1 MDSKMILE
9 IEELDVNGKMIRL
22 ELLELLKSEAAK
34 IHITHIMKACN
45 YLISEGKYV
54 QPNYREKFYDAYIK
68 SFILRVK
75 EIKED
80 KNLYIDPVDI
90 GALKNSLKLL
100 KEQEVMMK
108 EIYPTDPYFSII
120 YQIISIY
127 TSFVLDE
134 PIHVVGTEF
143 PGGFKV
149 KYEDGKYLC
158 PVKEKQ
164 ENNPNAVCGFCIAE
178 QDPELQ

>member
-1 MDSKMILE
+1 MIME
-9 IEELDVNGKMIRL
+9 FKSDVNGLTRQ
-22 ELLELLKSEAAK
+22 ELLTLLKSEAVK

-45 YLISEGKYV
+45 YLIDEGKYV
-54 QPNYREKFYDAYIK
+54 QPNYREKFYNAYIQ
-68 SFILRVK
+68 SFILRIK

-80 KNLYIDPVDI
+80 NNVYPETVD
-90 GALKNSLKLL
+90 LEELNNSLDLL
-100 KEQEVMMK
+100 KEQEARMR
-108 EIYPTDPYFSII
+108 EIYPADPYFPII

-127 TSFVLDE
+127 TSYVLDE

-149 KYEDGKYLC
+149 KYERGRYLC
-158 PVKEKQ
+158 PVKDKQ
-164 ENNPNAVCGFCIAE
+164 KNNPNAVCGFCIAE

>member
-1 MDSKMILE
+1 MEFESDLTGITKQ
-9 IEELDVNGKMIRL
+9 
-22 ELLELLKSEAAK
+22 ELLTLLKSEAAN

-45 YLISEGKYV
+45 YLIAEGKYV
-54 QPNYREKFYDAYIK
+54 QPNYREKFYNAYIQ

-80 KNLYIDPVDI
+80 KNLYPELVD
-90 GALKNSLKLL
+90 ANELNSSLKLL
-100 KEQEVMMK
+100 KEQEEMMK
-108 EIYPTDPYFSII
+108 ELYPTDPYFPII

-127 TSFVLDE
+127 TSFILEE

-149 KYEDGKYLC
+149 KCEDGKYLC
-158 PVKEKQ
+158 PVKDKQ

>member
-1 MDSKMILE
+1 MIMEVEFNKTQLSKQ
-9 IEELDVNGKMIRL
+9 D
-22 ELLELLKSEAAK
+22 LLGLLKSEATK

-45 YLISEGKYV
+45 HLISEGKYV
-54 QPNYREKFYDAYIK
+54 QSSYRKKFYDAYVQ

-80 KNLYIDPVDI
+80 KNVYPESVDI
-90 GALKNSLKLL
+90 KELKKSLKQL
-100 KEQEVMMK
+100 KEQENRMS
-108 EIYPTDPYFSII
+108 ELYPADPYFPVI

-134 PIHVVGTEF
+134 PIHVVGLEF

-158 PVKEKQ
+158 PVKDKQ

-178 QDPELQ
+178 QDPELL

>member
-1 MDSKMILE
+1 MIMEVEFDSTDLSKQDL
-9 IEELDVNGKMIRL
+9 LDI
-22 ELLELLKSEAAK
+22 LKSEAKK
-34 IHITHIMKACN
+34 IHITHIMNACN
-45 YLISEGKYV
+45 HLINEGKYV
-54 QPNYREKFYDAYIK
+54 QPSYRQKFHDAYMQ

-80 KNLYIDPVDI
+80 KNVYPESVDI
-90 GALKNSLKLL
+90 IVLKKSLKQL
-100 KEQEVMMK
+100 KEQELKMG
-108 EIYPTDPYFSII
+108 ELNPFDPNFHVI

-134 PIHVVGTEF
+134 PIHVVGSEF

-149 KYEDGKYLC
+149 RYENGKYLC
-158 PVKEKQ
+158 PVKDKQ

>member
-1 MDSKMILE
+1 MILE
-9 IEELDVNGKMIRL
+9 IEEIDVNREMTRV
-22 ELLELLKSEAAK
+22 ELLELLKSEAVK
-34 IHITHIMKACN
+34 IHVTHLMKACN

-54 QPNYREKFYDAYIK
+54 QPNYREKFYNAYIK

-80 KNLYIDPVDI
+80 KNIYPDLVNMKD
-90 GALKNSLKLL
+90 LKNSLELL
-100 KEQEVMMK
+100 EEQEVMMG
-108 EIYPTDPYFSII
+108 EIYPADPYFPII

-158 PVKEKQ
+158 PVKDKQ

>member
-1 MDSKMILE
+1 MILE
-9 IEELDVNGKMIRL
+9 VEKVDIIREMTRQ
-22 ELLELLKSEAAK
+22 ELLGLLKFEAAN
-34 IHITHIMKACN
+34 IHIDDIMRACS
-45 YLISEGKYV
+45 YLIVEGKFV
-54 QPNYREKFYDAYIK
+54 QPNYRKKFYDAYIK

-80 KNLYIDPVDI
+80 KNVYHDPVNMEE
-90 GALKNSLKLL
+90 LTNSLKQLE
-100 KEQEVMMK
+100 EQEVMMK
-108 EIYPTDPYFSII
+108 EIYPSDPYFPII

-149 KYEDGKYLC
+149 KFEDGKYFC

-164 ENNPNAVCGFCIAE
+164 ENNPHAVCGFCIAE
-178 QDPELQ
+178 QDPDLQ

>member
-1 MDSKMILE
+1 MILE
-9 IEELDVNGKMIRL
+9 LEELKNDRSITRQ
-22 ELLELLKSEAAK
+22 ELLKLLKNEALN
-34 IHITHIMKACN
+34 IHINDIIKACN
-45 YLISEGKYV
+45 YLIEEGKYV
-54 QPNYREKFYDAYIK
+54 QSRYREKFYETYIK

-80 KNLYIDPVDI
+80 KNVYNDHVNMEE
-90 GALKNSLKLL
+90 LKNSLKLL
-100 KEQEVMMK
+100 KDQEISMI
-108 EIYPTDPYFSII
+108 ELYPSDPHFPPI

-149 KYEDGKYLC
+149 RYDDDNYFC

-164 ENNPNAVCGFCIAE
+164 ENNPNAVCGFCIAV
-178 QDPELQ
+178 QDPELKNSM

>member
-1 MDSKMILE
+1 MILE
-9 IEELDVNGKMIRL
+9 LEELDINSITRK
-22 ELLELLKSEAAK
+22 ELLELLKFEAAN
-34 IHITHIMKACN
+34 IHINDIMKACN
-45 YLISEGKYV
+45 YLIEEGKYV
-54 QPNYREKFYDAYIK
+54 QPIYREKFYESYIK

-80 KNLYIDPVDI
+80 KKVYNDLVDI
-90 GALKNSLKLL
+90 EELKNSLKLL
-100 KEQEVMMK
+100 KDQEISMM
-108 EIYPTDPYFSII
+108 EIYPSDPHFPII

-149 KYEDGKYLC
+149 RYDGDNYFC

-164 ENNPNAVCGFCIAE
+164 ENNPNAVCGFCIAV
-178 QDPELQ
+178 QDPELKQN

>member
-1 MDSKMILE
+1 MIMEFESDLTG
-9 IEELDVNGKMIRL
+9 ITKQ
-22 ELLELLKSEAAK
+22 ELLTLLKSEAAN

-45 YLISEGKYV
+45 YLIAEGKYV
-54 QPNYREKFYDAYIK
+54 QPNYREKFYNAYIQ

-80 KNLYIDPVDI
+80 KNFYPELVD
-90 GALKNSLKLL
+90 ANELNSSLKLL
-100 KEQEVMMK
+100 KEQEEMMK
-108 EIYPTDPYFSII
+108 ELFPADPYFPII

-127 TSFVLDE
+127 TSFILEE

-158 PVKEKQ
+158 PVKDKQ

>member
-1 MDSKMILE
+1 MIME
-9 IEELDVNGKMIRL
+9 IESDVTGMTRQ
-22 ELLELLKSEAAK
+22 ELLRLLKSEAAK

-45 YLISEGKYV
+45 YLIAEGKYV
-54 QPNYREKFYDAYIK
+54 QPNYREKFYNAYIQ

-80 KNLYIDPVDI
+80 NNIYPETVDI
-90 GALKNSLKLL
+90 KELNNSLELL
-100 KEQEVMMK
+100 KEQEARMR
-108 EIYPTDPYFSII
+108 EIYPADPYFPII

-127 TSFVLDE
+127 TSYVLDE

-149 KYEDGKYLC
+149 RYIDGKYLC

-164 ENNPNAVCGFCIAE
+164 KDNPNAVCGFCIAE

>member
-1 MDSKMILE
+1 MEVEFDVTELSKQ
-9 IEELDVNGKMIRL
+9 
-22 ELLELLKSEAAK
+22 ELLNLLKTEAIK
-34 IHITHIMKACN
+34 IDIIHIMKACN
-45 YLISEGKYV
+45 HLISEGKYV
-54 QPNYREKFYDAYIK
+54 QPSYRQKFYDAYIQ

-80 KNLYIDPVDI
+80 KNVYSESVDI
-90 GALKNSLKLL
+90 KELKNSLKQL
-100 KEQEVMMK
+100 KEQEIRMS
-108 EIYPTDPYFSII
+108 ELYPSDPYFPVI

-134 PIHVVGTEF
+134 PIHIVGSEF

-164 ENNPNAVCGFCIAE
+164 ENNPNAVCSFCIAE

>member
-1 MDSKMILE
+1 MIME
-9 IEELDVNGKMIRL
+9 FKSDVNGLTRQ
-22 ELLELLKSEAAK
+22 ELLTLLKSEAVK

-45 YLISEGKYV
+45 YLIDEGKYV
-54 QPNYREKFYDAYIK
+54 QPNYREKFYNAYIQ
-68 SFILRVK
+68 SFILRIK

-80 KNLYIDPVDI
+80 NNVYPETVD
-90 GALKNSLKLL
+90 LEELNNSLDLL
-100 KEQEVMMK
+100 KEQEARMR
-108 EIYPTDPYFSII
+108 EIYPADPYFPII

-127 TSFVLDE
+127 TSYVLDE

-149 KYEDGKYLC
+149 KYEGGIYLC
-158 PVKEKQ
+158 PVKDKQ
-164 ENNPNAVCGFCIAE
+164 KNNPNAVCGFCIAE